1 MEMEFNDIIYLSFF
15 VINKKLIVFLPLHGF
30 IAALPVVGLRW
41 FLVVFVSLTK
51 N

>member
-1 MEMEFNDIIYLSFF
+1 MEYDDVFLFF
-15 VINKKLIVFLPLHGF
+15 RLKLKNLIVFVPFHGF

-51 N
+51 D